1 MLTKINVYAQ
11 RRSAVEQVTGWW
23 TATEAAQALGVKPA
37 TLYAYVSRG
46 VLTRRRSGTGQ
57 SLFDPAE
64 IDRLARRGRPRRRP
78 GAGEVVIESRI
89 TALGEDRPF
98 YRGRDALELAA
109 SASFESVAEWLWTGA
124 APSGEPWQASE
135 RALAAGRAVRPLL
148 TEDLLTLEWFQIL
161 VPVLAATDPRRSNLE
176 PEAVVEMGRALIAG
190 LVGCLPGATAVGTI
204 ADRLTAALAG
214 PVAGRDLADADLADT
229 DLADT
234 VRAALVLVA
243 DHELA
248 ASTLAVRVAAS
259 VRADPYSAVMA
270 GLGTMSG
277 PLHGGASLGVESMLA
292 EIGEPGRAKEV
303 IGLRL
308 RRGERIPGLG
318 HTVYKPTDGRGV
330 ALLDRVRAAAP
341 SHPAVAIGDAVLD
354 ESRRRR
360 LPEPNIDF
368 GLALVTQ
375 VAGMPIGSGEA
386 IFAVGRTAGWL
397 AHALEEYGQRTR
409 LRLRAVY
416 IG

>member
-1 MLTKINVYAQ
+1 
-11 RRSAVEQVTGWW
+11 
-23 TATEAAQALGVKPA
+23 
-37 TLYAYVSRG
+37 
-46 VLTRRRSGTGQ
+46 
-57 SLFDPAE
+57 
-64 IDRLARRGRPRRRP
+64 
-78 GAGEVVIESRI
+78 
-89 TALGEDRPF
+89 
-98 YRGRDALELAA
+98 
-109 SASFESVAEWLWTGA
+109 
-124 APSGEPWQASE
+124 
-135 RALAAGRAVRPLL
+135 
-148 TEDLLTLEWFQIL
+148 
-161 VPVLAATDPRRSNLE
+161 VPVLAATDPRRGNLE

-190 LVGCLPGATAVGTI
+190 LVGGLPGGVADGTI

-214 PVAGRDLADADLADT
+214 PDAGPDV
-229 DLADT
+229 ADT

-259 VRADPYSAVMA
+259 VRADPYAAVMT

-292 EIGEPGRAKEV
+292 EIAEPGRAREV

-318 HTVYKPTDGRGV
+318 HAVYKPTDGRGI

-341 SHPAVAIGDAVLD
+341 DHPAVAVGDAVLD

-360 LPEPNIDF
+360 LPGPNIDF
-368 GLALVTQ
+368 GLALVTR

-397 AHALEEYGQRTR
+397 AHALEEYRQRTR